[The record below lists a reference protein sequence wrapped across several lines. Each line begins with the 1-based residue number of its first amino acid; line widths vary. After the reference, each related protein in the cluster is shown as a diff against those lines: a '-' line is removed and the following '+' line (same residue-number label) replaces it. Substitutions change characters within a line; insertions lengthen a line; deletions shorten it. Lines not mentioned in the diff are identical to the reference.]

1 MSFSGRLMVKWLA
14 SPLTD
19 RGHFDVIGIQH
30 ERGRRRTRRD
40 DKEGTMLVDLI
51 VWLIVGGVAGSLLG
65 IALRTSC
72 SRHWQC

>member
-1 MSFSGRLMVKWLA
+1 MSFSGRLVVKWLA